1 METITR
7 HFGGKPKD
15 FRVYTLEEAREKRIP
30 FLDEWVLAQAGD
42 WVRTDD
48 DWVTLCHKRSRII
61 KRKVLSDF
69 YTFTFCRRVIT
80 ISRKT
85 GEVKGSQELLFE
97 PYKGREKIDYTS
109 LAQYPK
115 TWVESEAKR
124 PRTRQAV
131 KLYAALFI
139 ARNGHLEKEDWD
151 IIGATFRKDQEIPA
165 ATFKRMLRQE
175 KISQMVVEELRNI
188 LIGQDITEEKIIN
201 MYEEVRQKAL
211 TYKQLNVA
219 KGVVDKYADMMDMKP
234 HRKDDYIG
242 LAESRLAEI
251 EGIED
256 DYDQLEEAQEV
267 RRLDTD
273 AGEEVV
279 PELPVSD

>member
-1 METITR
+1 MEMITR
-7 HFGGKPKD
+7 HFGGKAKD
-15 FRVYTLEEAREKRIP
+15 YPVYTVAEAREKGVP

-48 DWVTLCHKRSRII
+48 DWVTLCHKRTRAMR
-61 KRKVLSDF
+61 RKVMSDF

-80 ISRKT
+80 IHRKT
-85 GEVKGSQELLFE
+85 GEVKSQELLFE
-97 PYKGREKIDYTS
+97 PYRGRDKLDYTS
-109 LAQYPK
+109 MAQYPK
-115 TWVESEAKR
+115 TWVEAEAQR

-139 ARNGHLEKEDWD
+139 ARNGHLEKEDWA
-151 IIGATFRKDQEIPA
+151 IVGATFRKDQEIPA

-188 LIGQDITEEKIIN
+188 LVGQDITEEKIIN

-219 KGVVDKYADMMDMKP
+219 KGVVDKYAEMMDMKP
-234 HRKDDYIG
+234 HRKDDFMA
-242 LAESRLAEI
+242 LAESRLEEI

-256 DYDQLEEAQEV
+256 DYDQLEEAEEI
-267 RRLDTD
+267 RRLDTG
-273 AGEEVV
+273 AREEDM